1 MAHILRHKINA
12 PLSLTNNVALTLTRR
27 CASPGTNCNAA
38 SLSLTQAKRAFASG
52 SAKGATGSKQSENSA
67 DSPFSFIPSNALVPK
82 SGRGERSKGL
92 TEIRGSYYNP
102 VTYTY
107 LNELLSDWGEFVD
120 GVKFAGGAFTLMP
133 PSRLKGLIDMIHSHG
148 TYVSTGGFVEH
159 VLAASNGNTKVVGEY
174 LETCKEMGFDVLEL
188 SSGFLTLP
196 ADDWTALVKLTKSI
210 GLKPKPEVGI
220 LFGAGGD
227 TEGLET
233 KGTRDPRW
241 VIERAEKFL
250 EAGADRIMIESEGI
264 TENVKEW
271 RTDVVSALTAA
282 LPVDKLMFE
291 AADPAVFAYYIQ
303 TLGADV
309 NVFVDH
315 SQIVQL
321 ACLRK
326 GIWGTSDLFGR
337 VTTFKPV
344 HDG

>member
-1 MAHILRHKINA
+1 MANSCTPRCFRGLAGYLNRSGFTSRTGVYAQHARLFSHSA
-12 PLSLTNNVALTLTRR
+12 PV
-27 CASPGTNCNAA
+27 
-38 SLSLTQAKRAFASG
+38 
-52 SAKGATGSKQSENSA
+52 GSKARETSE
-67 DSPFSFIPSNALVPK
+67 DSPFAFLPTNALVPK

-107 LNELLSDWGEFVD
+107 LDELLSDWGEFVD
-120 GVKFAGGAFTLMP
+120 GVKFAGGSFTLMP
-133 PSRLKGLIDMIHSHG
+133 PTRLKRLIDMIHSHD
-148 TYVSTGGFVEH
+148 TYISTGGYIER
-159 VLAASNGNTKVVGEY
+159 VLASSGGDTKVVGKY
-174 LETCKEMGFDVLEL
+174 LEKCKEVGFDVLEL
-188 SSGFLTLP
+188 SCGFLSLP
-196 ADDWTALVKLTKSI
+196 TDDWTALVKLTKSI
-210 GLKPKPEVGI
+210 GLKPKPEIGI

-227 TEGLET
+227 TEGLES

-250 EAGADRIMIESEGI
+250 AAGADRIMIESEGI

-271 RTDVVSALTAA
+271 RTDVVSSLTSA

-291 AADPAVFAYYIQ
+291 AAEPAVFAYYIQ

-315 SQIVQL
+315 SQIAQL

-337 VTTFKPV
+337 VTTFKPR
-344 HDG
+344 HNS

>member
-1 MAHILRHKINA
+1 MTSLARNVFRTSKTAKPALT
-12 PLSLTNNVALTLTRR
+12 PLAISPRPNLASNVAVHATRLFSSS
-27 CASPGTNCNAA
+27 SPANE
-38 SLSLTQAKRAFASG
+38 AKE
-52 SAKGATGSKQSENSA
+52 TSA
-67 DSPFSFIPSNALVPK
+67 DSPYAFLPK
-82 SGRGERSKGL
+82 NKLIRKHGHGERSKGL

-133 PSRLKGLIDMIHSHG
+133 PSRLKRLIEMIHSHN
-148 TYVSTGGFVEH
+148 TYVSTGGYIEH
-159 VLAASNGNTKVVGEY
+159 VLASSGGDTKVVGKY
-174 LETCKEMGFDVLEL
+174 METCKEFGFDVLEI
-188 SSGFLTLP
+188 SSGFLTIP
-196 ADDWTALVKLTKSI
+196 TDDWTALVKLAKSI

-227 TEGLET
+227 TEGLEN

-264 TENVKEW
+264 TENVKTW

-282 LPVDKLMFE
+282 LPVDRLMFE

-337 VTTFKPV
+337 VTTFKP
-344 HDG
+344 DE

>member
-1 MAHILRHKINA
+1 MATLNTSRGLKNLA
-12 PLSLTNNVALTLTRR
+12 GSLARSRLGSLKAACPYANVHRARLFSST
-27 CASPGTNCNAA
+27 A
-38 SLSLTQAKRAFASG
+38 QAKELKAG
-52 SAKGATGSKQSENSA
+52 ETSA
-67 DSPFSFIPSNALVPK
+67 DSPFSFLPSNALVPK

-107 LNELLSDWGEFVD
+107 LDELLSDWGEFVD
-120 GVKFAGGAFTLMP
+120 GVKFAGGAFSLMP
-133 PSRLKGLIDMIHSHG
+133 PSRLKRLMDMIHSHDV
-148 TYVSTGGFVEH
+148 YVSTGGFVER
-159 VLAASNGNTKVVGEY
+159 VIASSGGNTKIIGKY

-188 SSGFLTLP
+188 SCGFLSLP
-196 ADDWTALVKLTKSI
+196 TDDWTALVKLTKSI
-210 GLKPKPEVGI
+210 GLKPKPEIGI

-227 TEGLET
+227 TEGLES

-241 VIERAEKFL
+241 VIEVYHQYYE
-250 EAGADRIMIESEGI
+250 IIIESEGI

-271 RTDVVSALTAA
+271 RTDVVSSLTSA

-291 AADPAVFAYYIQ
+291 AAEPAVFAYYIQ

-337 VTTFKPV
+337 VTTFKPK